1 MLCQKS
7 ARCGRIVLSNL
18 KKCRET
24 PSTLEL
30 TTKIIEEQKLTALMV
45 THSMKQALEVG
56 SRTVMLHQGQ
66 VVFDIAGKDREGLEV
81 KDLLGLFEKQRG
93 LEVDD
98 DSLLLG

>member
-1 MLCQKS
+1 
-7 ARCGRIVLSNL
+7 
-18 KKCRET
+18 
-24 PSTLEL
+24 
-30 TTKIIEEQKLTALMV
+30 
-45 THSMKQALEVG
+45 MKQALEVG

-66 VVFDIAGKDREGLEV
+66 VVFDIAGKDRDGLEV